1 MPETRNKNKFYKD
14 LLMLLRHFWVAALFF
29 TLTGLVACSSEKEN
43 TTIATVNDK
52 KISKEQVEAFWQF
65 KRVPANDEK
74 RKAGILEQYL
84 EREALAGVI
93 EKKALLDNALI
104 QAELNEFKKEMLI
117 SRYFEKYLD
126 EQVTEQ
132 AVTNYYNTKAAE
144 YEEKKAHVAHIL
156 IRLNKTMSEEER
168 QAKLTTAQEAYS
180 KIRAGEDFSQIA
192 ATYSE
197 DMISAKKGGD
207 LGWVKEGSIDEHFS
221 KTVFNMKEG
230 DVSEPFETPF
240 GFHIV
245 ILTEAPQVVKQP
257 LKAVAGD
264 IRYQL
269 RNEAKKAEME
279 RLLAEVKIKK

>member
-1 MPETRNKNKFYKD
+1 
-14 LLMLLRHFWVAALFF
+14 MLLRYV
-29 TLTGLVACSSEKEN
+29 LVACLVAGLVGCKDDGKEKN
-43 TTIATVNDK
+43 NSIATVNGRSITAGQFDK
-52 KISKEQVEAFWQF
+52 FLEF
-65 KRVPANDEK
+65 KRVPQKDEAK
-74 RKAGILEQYL
+74 KARLLDQYL

-93 EKKALLDNALI
+93 EKKALLDNDLV

-245 ILTEAPQVVKQP
+245 ALTEAPQVVKQP